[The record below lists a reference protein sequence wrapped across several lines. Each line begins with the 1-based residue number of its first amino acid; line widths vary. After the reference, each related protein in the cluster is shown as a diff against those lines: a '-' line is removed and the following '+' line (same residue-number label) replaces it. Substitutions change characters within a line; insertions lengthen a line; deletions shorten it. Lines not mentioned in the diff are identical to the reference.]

1 MKSSVRVVIAATG
14 FGLMALLGG
23 CAMSDEG
30 IGGAFVAP
38 NKFTLYT
45 CPELARRQNEI
56 ATRQA
61 ELEGLMA
68 KAKQGAG
75 GAVASAMAYETDYL
89 AARGEMK
96 ILRDEA
102 AAKHCTLPPP
112 QVTVPA
118 PPTAGTTAP
127 AGSAATKR

>member
-1 MKSSVRVVIAATG
+1 MKSFARVLIAATG
-14 FGLMALLGG
+14 FGLMAMLGG

-30 IGGAFVAP
+30 LGGAFVAP

-96 ILRDEA
+96 VLRDEA

-112 QVTVPA
+112 QVAAPA
-118 PPTAGTTAP
+118 PSVAGSGVQPGSGTT
-127 AGSAATKR
+127 RR